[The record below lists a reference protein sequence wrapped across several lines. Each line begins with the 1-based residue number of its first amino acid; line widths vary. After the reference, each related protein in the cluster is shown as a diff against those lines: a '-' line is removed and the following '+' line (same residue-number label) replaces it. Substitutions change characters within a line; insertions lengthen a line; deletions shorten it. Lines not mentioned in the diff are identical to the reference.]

1 MIKINYE
8 CDDCGKFNQYTLNKE
23 LLLIC
28 EKCNNK
34 FGTINIDWNYNCN
47 CLFCSKKKFYKRKNF
62 NQLFGLLV
70 IILGGVLAI
79 TFYDKYGPLSYLILF
94 VFSLFDFMLF
104 KFTKY
109 IGVCYSC
116 SAEYINVKDVDLLPD
131 FDHHQL
137 EMYQK

>member
-47 CLFCSKKKFYKRKNF
+47 CLFCSKKKF
-62 NQLFGLLV
+62 L
-70 IILGGVLAI
+70 
-79 TFYDKYGPLSYLILF
+79 
-94 VFSLFDFMLF
+94 
-104 KFTKY
+104 
-109 IGVCYSC
+109 
-116 SAEYINVKDVDLLPD
+116 
-131 FDHHQL
+131 
-137 EMYQK
+137 